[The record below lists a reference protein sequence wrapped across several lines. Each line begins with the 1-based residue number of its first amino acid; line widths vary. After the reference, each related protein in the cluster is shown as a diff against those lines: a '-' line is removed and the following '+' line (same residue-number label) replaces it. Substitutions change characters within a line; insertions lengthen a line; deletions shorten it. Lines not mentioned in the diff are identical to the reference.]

1 MSQSHD
7 PVLDAA
13 RECVLA
19 VGVRRTTFS
28 DVARRAGVSRMTLY
42 RRFGDLE
49 ALLSALMTRE
59 FGRLVAAAQPANG
72 AHARERAVRMVVT
85 GARRLAADPLFQR
98 LLDVDPELLLP
109 YVTMRRGGMQRMAVA
124 ALQEALRDGDGS
136 LRRGDPTAMAASVE
150 LAVRGFVLSAHAED
164 APDWDELERMI
175 DAYLTP

>member
-59 FGRLVAAAQPANG
+59 FGRLVAEAQPQDG
-72 AHARERAVRMVVT
+72 AAGARERAARMVVG
-85 GARRLAADPLFQR
+85 GARRVAADPLFRR
-98 LLDVDPELLLP
+98 LLAVAPELP
-109 YVTMRRGGMQRMAVA
+109 VPFVTPRPGGLQGVAVTAPPA
-124 ALQEALRDGDGS
+124 APEG
-136 LRRGDPTAMAASVE
+136 
-150 LAVRGFVLSAHAED
+150 
-164 APDWDELERMI
+164 
-175 DAYLTP
+175 

>member
-59 FGRLVAAAQPANG
+59 FGRLVAAAQPQDAAAG
-72 AHARERAVRMVVT
+72 ARERAVRMVVG

-98 LLDVDPELLLP
+98 LLDVDPQLLLP
-109 YVTMRRGGMQRMAVA
+109 SVTLRRGGMQRMAVTALTA
-124 ALQEALRDGDGS
+124 ALQDGDGS
-136 LRRGDPTAMAASVE
+136 LRAGDPAAMAA
-150 LAVRGFVLSAHAED
+150 AV
-164 APDWDELERMI
+164 
-175 DAYLTP
+175 

>member
-13 RECVLA
+13 RDCVLV

-59 FGRLVAAAQPANG
+59 FGRLVEEAQPPNG
-72 AHARERAVRMVVT
+72 AHARERAVRMVVS
-85 GARRLAADPLFQR
+85 GARRLPADPPFQR
-98 LLDVDPELLLP
+98 PLGVRPRPLP
-109 YVTMRRGGMQRMAVA
+109 PH
-124 ALQEALRDGDGS
+124 
-136 LRRGDPTAMAASVE
+136 PTQP
-150 LAVRGFVLSAHAED
+150 R
-164 APDWDELERMI
+164 
-175 DAYLTP
+175 